1 MEQKQIT
8 PEVLATR
15 VLSNP
20 EKQAEIRAALW
31 TGLGAAVGR
40 MEEPNQPIPES
51 LPLRRTRQGAAPHL
65 MRAAGRHFTE

>member
-40 MEEPNQPIPES
+40 MEEPNQPS
-51 LPLRRTRQGAAPHL
+51 LPLQRARQGAASHL
-65 MRAAGRHFTE
+65 MQAAGRHFTG

>member
-15 VLSNP
+15 VLNP

-51 LPLRRTRQGAAPHL
+51 LPFQRARQGAASHL
-65 MRAAGRHFTE
+65 MQAASRHFTG

>member
-20 EKQAEIRAALW
+20 EKQAEIRAARW

-51 LPLRRTRQGAAPHL
+51 LPFQRARQGAASHL
-65 MRAAGRHFTE
+65 MQAASRHFTG